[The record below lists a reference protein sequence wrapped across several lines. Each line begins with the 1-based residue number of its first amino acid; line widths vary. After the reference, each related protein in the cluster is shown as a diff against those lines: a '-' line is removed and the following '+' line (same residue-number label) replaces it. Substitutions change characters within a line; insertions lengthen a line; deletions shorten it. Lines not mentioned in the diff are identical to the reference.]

1 MIYHLRVMMC
11 CLLVW
16 MGTKQII
23 IFAGTEEIFRRD
35 NMYEG
40 THVAT
45 VSLEAPR
52 RVLLRIE
59 MTNKAQ
65 RLVFEDHV
73 FVGYNTK
80 FHVALKWMIAMPM
93 VLASLPFLW
102 PDRGFRG
109 TRVGLPG

>member
-1 MIYHLRVMMC
+1 MLME
-11 CLLVW
+11 
-16 MGTKQII
+16 TQQIS

-35 NMYEG
+35 NMYPG

-45 VSLEAPR
+45 VPLEAPR
-52 RVLLRIE
+52 RALLRIE
-59 MTNKAQ
+59 MTNQAQ

-73 FVGYNTK
+73 FVGYNAK
-80 FHVALKWMIAMPM
+80 FHVVLKWMIATPM

-109 TRVGLPG
+109 TRGGLRR